1 MSSNTI
7 PLPLRKLYG
16 HYGTYSEKGRQREG
30 GEKGRGKGG
39 GREGRDGGRGR
50 RREKKKSGIGL
61 IANVCS
67 CDGFTLI
74 LRAQTR
80 ALRGSRYEARSCRN
94 RITRSL
100 GHSDTED
107 RDWNYAHTYVE

>member
-1 MSSNTI
+1 METRI
-7 PLPLRKLYG
+7 GKRRAIRYRYAAEALWALWDVMK
-16 HYGTYSEKGRQREG
+16 REDG
-30 GEKGRGKGG
+30 ARAERKGG
-39 GREGRDGGRGR
+39 WGRGR

-80 ALRGSRYEARSCRN
+80 ALRGSRHEARSCRN

>member
-1 MSSNTI
+1 MGIMGRNE
-7 PLPLRKLYG
+7 R
-16 HYGTYSEKGRQREG
+16 GRQRGRREREG
-30 GEKGRGKGG
+30 GRGKGG
-39 GREGRDGGRGR
+39 
-50 RREKKKSGIGL
+50 EKKESGIGL

-80 ALRGSRYEARSCRN
+80 ALRGSRHEARSSRN